1 MANTHLDR
9 IVRAQAEMVAR
20 DIDVLLLSLG
30 ADLPYLTGYEA
41 TPMERLTMLVL
52 PARGEA
58 TLVIPELEAPRVE
71 EGPFRLEPW
80 KEIQD
85 PVALIAGLIPQVETA
100 AVGDQTWSIFLLRLI
115 EQFPTTN
122 FVSATSVT
130 RPLRIRK
137 DAEEVAALREAG
149 AATDRVVARL
159 ADERFSGKTERQ
171 LSQRVSQMTI
181 EEGHDLSSFWI
192 VASGPNGAS
201 PHHEPGD
208 RVMERGDLV
217 VVDFGGKVRR
227 YGSDCTRTFS
237 IGPPSTEQA
246 EVHEAVRQ
254 AQQAATAS
262 VKPGVS
268 AESVDQVA
276 RRIITESGYGEYFI
290 HRTGHGIGLETHE
303 HPYLVTGNTEVLEP
317 GMCFSV
323 EPGIYLPGRFG
334 VRLEDIVTVTET
346 GVEPLNRADHSLM
359 VVS

>member
-1 MANTHLDR
+1 MTR
-9 IVRAQAEMVAR
+9 SYVQRVERAQAEMAAR
-20 DIDVLLLSLG
+20 NIDVMLLSLG

-52 PARGEA
+52 PVTGEA
-58 TLVIPELEAPRVE
+58 TLVIPELEAPRVID
-71 EGPFRLEPW
+71 GPFRLEPW
-80 KEIQD
+80 KETQD
-85 PVALIAGLIPQVETA
+85 PVALIAGLIPGVRTG
-100 AVGDQTWSIFLLRLI
+100 AVGDQTWSVFLLRLI
-115 EQFPTTN
+115 EQFPTTS
-122 FVSATSVT
+122 FVSATPVT

-137 DAEEVAALREAG
+137 DADEVAALREAG

-159 ADERFSGKTERQ
+159 ADERFSGKTEKQ
-171 LSQRVSQMTI
+171 LSQHVSQMTI

-208 RVMERGDLV
+208 RVMQLGDLV

-237 IGPPSTEQA
+237 IGPPTSEQA

-254 AQQAATAS
+254 AQAAATAF
-262 VKPGVS
+262 VQPGV
-268 AESVDQVA
+268 AAQAVDEVA
-276 RRIITESGYGEYFI
+276 RRLITESGYGDYFI

-303 HPYLVTGNTEVLEP
+303 HPYLVNGNSEVLEP

-334 VRLEDIVTVTET
+334 VRLEDIVTVTED

-359 VVS
+359 VVR

>member
-1 MANTHLDR
+1 MA
-9 IVRAQAEMVAR
+9 AR
-20 DIDVLLLSLG
+20 DIEVLLLSLG

-52 PARGEA
+52 PATGEA

-71 EGPFRLEPW
+71 AGPFRLEAW
-80 KEIQD
+80 KETQD
-85 PVALIAGLIPQVETA
+85 PVALIAGLIPVVKTA

-115 EQFPTTN
+115 EQFPITT
-122 FVSATSVT
+122 FVSATPIT

-137 DAEEVAALREAG
+137 DADEVAALREAA

-159 ADERFSGKTERQ
+159 ADERFSGRTERQ
-171 LSQRVSQMTI
+171 VSQRVSQMTI

-237 IGPPSTEQA
+237 IGPPTSEQA

-254 AQQAATAS
+254 AQEAATAS
-262 VKPGVS
+262 VKPGVT
-268 AESVDQVA
+268 AESVDGVA
-276 RRIITESGYGEYFI
+276 RRLITDSGYGDYFI

-303 HPYLVTGNTEVLEP
+303 HPYLVNGNSEVLEP

-334 VRLEDIVTVTET
+334 VRLEDIVTVTDD
-346 GVEPLNRADHSLM
+346 GVEPLNRANHALM
-359 VVS
+359 IVT

>member
-1 MANTHLDR
+1 MFDYAER
-9 IVRAQAEMVAR
+9 IVRVQAQMTHQGV
-20 DIDVLLLSLG
+20 DVLLLSLG

-52 PARGEA
+52 SVTGEA

-71 EGPFRLEPW
+71 DGPFRMEAW
-80 KEIQD
+80 KETQD
-85 PVALIAGLIPQVETA
+85 PVSLIAALIPGVRMA
-100 AVGDQTWSIFLLRLI
+100 AIGDQTWSVFLLRLI

-122 FVSATSVT
+122 FVSATPIT

-137 DAEEVAALREAG
+137 DADEVAALREAA

-159 ADERFSGKTERQ
+159 ADERFSGRTERQ

-181 EEGHDLSSFWI
+181 EEGHDSSSFWI
-192 VASGPNGAS
+192 IASGPNGAS

-208 RVMERGDLV
+208 RVMQQGDLV

-237 IGPPSTEQA
+237 IGPPTPEQA
-246 EVHEAVRQ
+246 AVHEAVRQ
-254 AQQAATAS
+254 AQAAATAS
-262 VKPGVS
+262 VRPGVA
-268 AESVDQVA
+268 AEAVDEVA
-276 RRIITESGYGEYFI
+276 RRLITGAGYGEFFI

-303 HPYLVTGNTEVLEP
+303 HPYLVNGNSEVLEP

-323 EPGIYLPGRFG
+323 EPGIYLPDRFG
-334 VRLEDIVTVTET
+334 VRLEDIVTVTED
-346 GVEPLNRADHSLM
+346 GVEPLNLADHSLM